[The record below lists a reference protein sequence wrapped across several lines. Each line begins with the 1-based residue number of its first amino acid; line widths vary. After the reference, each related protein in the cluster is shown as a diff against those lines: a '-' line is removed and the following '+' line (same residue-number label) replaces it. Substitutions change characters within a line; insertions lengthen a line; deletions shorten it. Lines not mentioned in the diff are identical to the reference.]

1 MTGPQIALVTIVVL
15 TLVLF
20 AWGRWRYDLVALVA
34 LIACVLTG
42 LVAPEDAFRG
52 FGHPATITVAFV
64 LILSR
69 GLMASGAVDGIAR
82 GLGPLA
88 GRPTA
93 YTGALSGIAA
103 ALSAFMNNVGALAL
117 LMPIASETA
126 AKAKRSPR
134 AVLMPLAFASLLG
147 GLVTLIGT
155 PPNIIVAA
163 YRGQVADVPFGMF
176 DFMPVGLA
184 VAGAGVAFIAV
195 VGWRL
200 IPRPDD
206 AANAVQ
212 DLFEIEPYLA
222 EGRVPKESKAE
233 GKTLGEI
240 DEMTRHLDA
249 VVVGLIRGGRQSP
262 SLPRYEPLR
271 ADDVLVVEADA
282 EELDK
287 FATALGLDIAGAE
300 PGANAGKKN
309 VAVAA
314 DAAIVELLVGPRSLL
329 DGRTVEQMR
338 FGPRFGAALL
348 GVSRQGRSRR
358 GRLRDFR
365 FRVGDVLLL
374 QGAPDQ
380 LPDVTQRL
388 GCLPL
393 AERGVAFGKR
403 KTAWFSLAVFGA
415 AIAAASTG
423 LIAIPIALG
432 IAAVVMVLTNIVP
445 LREVYDEIE
454 WPVIVLLGALIP
466 VGDAL
471 RTTGTTE
478 LISNGF
484 VALSGGASAAVPLT
498 LLIVVTALLTNV
510 LNNAATA
517 VVMAPVGIGIAE
529 RAGMSAD
536 PFLMAVAVGASAAF
550 LTPIGHQNNA
560 LVMGPGGYSFADY
573 WPMGLP
579 LTAITIAVAV
589 PAILWFW
596 PP

>member
-1 MTGPQIALVTIVVL
+1 MTGPQIALATIVVL

-34 LIACVLTG
+34 LLACVLAG
-42 LVAPEDAFRG
+42 LVAPDDAFRG

-88 GRPTA
+88 HRPTA

-103 ALSAFMNNVGALAL
+103 GLSAFMNNVGALAL

-147 GLVTLIGT
+147 GLVTMIGT
-155 PPNIIVAA
+155 PPNIVIAV
-163 YRGQVADVPFGMF
+163 YRGEIMDAPFGMF
-176 DFMPVGLA
+176 DFTPVGLSVAA
-184 VAGAGVAFIAV
+184 VGIVFIAF

-200 IPRPDD
+200 IPRPHD

-222 EGRVPKESKAE
+222 EARVPKDSKAE
-233 GKTLGEI
+233 GKTLSDI
-240 DEMTRHLDA
+240 DETTKHLDA
-249 VVVGLIRGGRQSP
+249 VVVGLIRNGRRSP
-262 SLPRYEPLR
+262 SLPRYELLR
-271 ADDVLVVEADA
+271 AKDILVIEADA

-287 FATALGLDIAGAE
+287 FVTALGLEIVGAE
-300 PGANAGKKN
+300 AEKKDGEKNA
-309 VAVAA
+309 AVTG
-314 DAAIVELLVGPRSLL
+314 DAAIVELLVAPGSRL

-365 FRVGDVLLL
+365 FRIGDVLLL
-374 QGAPDQ
+374 QGPAEQ
-380 LPDVTQRL
+380 LTDVTQRL

-432 IAAVVMVLTNIVP
+432 VATVVMVLANIVP
-445 LREVYDEIE
+445 LRDVYDEIE
-454 WPVIVLLGALIP
+454 WPIIVLLGALIP
-466 VGDAL
+466 IGDAM
-471 RTTGTTE
+471 RTTGTTD

-484 VALSGGASAAVPLT
+484 VTLSGGTSPAVLLA
-498 LLIVVTALLTNV
+498 LLITITALLTNV

-536 PFLMAVAVGASAAF
+536 PFLMAVAIGASIAF

-579 LTAITIAVAV
+579 LTVISVAVAV
-589 PAILWFW
+589 PTILWFW

>member
-34 LIACVLTG
+34 LIACVLAG
-42 LVAPEDAFRG
+42 LVAPEDAFQG
-52 FGHPATITVAFV
+52 FGHPATITVVFV

-88 GRPTA
+88 DRPTA

-103 ALSAFMNNVGALAL
+103 VLSAFMNNVGALAL

-155 PPNIIVAA
+155 PPNIVIAV
-163 YRGQVADVPFGMF
+163 YRGQVSDAPFGMF
-176 DFMPVGLA
+176 DFTPVGLA
-184 VAGAGVAFIAV
+184 VAVVGIAFIAL

-200 IPRPDD
+200 IPGSDA

-212 DLFEIEPYLA
+212 ELFEIEPYLA
-222 EGRVPKESKAE
+222 EARVPKDSKAE
-233 GKTLGEI
+233 GKTLDEI
-240 DEMTRHLDA
+240 DEATKHLDT
-249 VVVGLIRGGRQSP
+249 VVVGLIRGGRRSP

-271 ADDVLVVEADA
+271 ANDVLVIEADA
-282 EELDK
+282 KELDK
-287 FATALGLDIAGAE
+287 FVTALGLEIVGAE
-300 PGANAGKKN
+300 PEDKAGKKN
-309 VAVAA
+309 AAVAP
-314 DAAIVELLVGPRSLL
+314 DAAIVELLVGPGSRL

-365 FRVGDVLLL
+365 FRIGDVLLL

-380 LPDVTQRL
+380 LPDVAQRL

-393 AERGVAFGKR
+393 AGRGVAFGKR

-415 AIAAASTG
+415 AVAAASTG

-432 IAAVVMVLTNIVP
+432 IAAVVMVLANIVP

-466 VGDAL
+466 VGDAMH
-471 RTTGTTE
+471 TTGTTE
-478 LISNGF
+478 LISG
-484 VALSGGASAAVPLT
+484 VIVRLSGDAPAAVLLT
-498 LLIVVTALLTNV
+498 LLMTITALLTNV

-517 VVMAPVGIGIAE
+517 VVMAPIGIGIAE
-529 RAGMSAD
+529 RAEMSAD
-536 PFLMAVAVGASAAF
+536 PFLMAVAIGASAAF

-579 LTAITIAVAV
+579 LTIVSIAVAV